1 MSGLKSEMAITDE
14 RISVDEQISVR
25 EGTRRRAFIPLYPE
39 LLDLYLPMAGPSAI
53 LVWLELKLAALRP
66 PDGPPLSVS
75 LLAQS
80 IGIGVEETNEALDR
94 LAGCGLLSR
103 QGATGELSGAILVVH
118 DPLPADEFESKP
130 GGLPVAAPS
139 AQAMPCKALAGE
151 LAESVIAADEI
162 AASIEEA
169 SLRGDLEALVDIYH
183 QKIGLMGPMQFE
195 KLRFWVEEKGMA
207 AEVVVKAINETAR
220 SADRPRMQYLE
231 GILRNWYNDGIRS
244 YADLVAQA
252 DRAAH
257 VTGKEGPST
266 AGHERGSGTRRD
278 SGGIPN
284 AQAYRVV
291 DRELIRKWKERYPDE
306 YDE

>member
-1 MSGLKSEMAITDE
+1 MSGLKSEMAITNE

-39 LLDLYLPMAGPSAI
+39 LLELYLPMAGPSAI
-53 LVWLELKLAALRP
+53 LLWLELKLAALRP

-75 LLAQS
+75 SLAQS
-80 IGIGVEETNEALDR
+80 IGIGVKEAKEALDR

-103 QGATGELSGAILVVH
+103 QGATGEPSGEIFVVH
-118 DPLPADEFESKP
+118 DPLPADDFASKP
-130 GGLPVAAPS
+130 GGLPVAAPA
-139 AQAMPCKALAGE
+139 AQAMPGEALAGE
-151 LAESVIAADEI
+151 LAESVIAASEI

-169 SLRGDLEALVDIYH
+169 SLRSDLEALVDIYH

-252 DRAAH
+252 
-257 VTGKEGPST
+257 TGKEGPST
-266 AGHERGSGTRRD
+266 AGQERGSGTRRD

>member
-1 MSGLKSEMAITDE
+1 MSGLKSEMAITNE
-14 RISVDEQISVR
+14 RISVDEQISVK

-39 LLDLYLPMAGPSAI
+39 LLELYLPMAGPSAI
-53 LVWLELKLAALRP
+53 LLWLELKLAALRP
-66 PDGPPLSVS
+66 PDGPPLNVS

-80 IGIGVEETNEALDR
+80 IGIGVKEAKEALDR

-103 QGATGELSGAILVVH
+103 QGATGEPSGEIFVVH
-118 DPLPADEFESKP
+118 DPLPADDFASKP
-130 GGLPVAAPS
+130 GGLPVAAPA
-139 AQAMPCKALAGE
+139 AQAMPGEALAGE
-151 LAESVIAADEI
+151 LAESVIAASEI

-169 SLRGDLEALVDIYH
+169 SLRSDLEALVDIYH

-252 DRAAH
+252 DRAAQA
-257 VTGKEGPST
+257 TGKEGPST
-266 AGHERGSGTRRD
+266 AGQERGSGTRRD